1 MSGGRWI
8 ELLRM
13 RLRMLLHRSRAA
25 AGLDQELNDHVERQI
40 QENIAAGMTPAEA
53 RYAALRA
60 FGNPALLREQARA
73 TWNWAWAEAL
83 LRDGRY
89 AFRALRRTPGFASIA
104 VLVMALGIGAN
115 VALFTVVRGV
125 ILRPL
130 PFKDPGRVVM
140 LYETKLHPEDAGEY
154 NVVAAGIYAEWK
166 KQNHTIE
173 SMALE
178 RLSRVGLSG
187 SAGQLPEKLNSAQF
201 SFDVLPTLGVQPAL
215 GRNFTA
221 DEDTPKA
228 NGTVLLSWQ
237 LWKRRFGG
245 DPGILNHQIYID
257 ARPVT
262 VIGVMPA
269 WFNFPDSTTQL
280 WQPIYHE
287 HSEKDMASFSAHMF
301 RVVGR
306 LLPGVSEEQAKTDL
320 SLISRRIHNANLS
333 DPYIHMGATSRPL
346 IDHLVGDMK
355 QPLYVLLAA
364 TGCVLLI
371 ACLNVA
377 NLLVARAAARRK
389 DVAIRTALGGGR
401 LRLMRERLL
410 ESLLLSVS
418 GGALG
423 LGFAQAALQWLV
435 QTRKDI
441 SRVESIQ
448 FDTTV
453 AAFTIAVVGLCALVS
468 GLIATLSTRD
478 KAIFTTLHESSRA
491 VSGER
496 SKTRLRRVLLSIE
509 VGLTVV
515 LLIGAGLLLKSYER
529 LRSTDMGCLTK
540 NVLTMHIGLPDARYP
555 VGAPRLNFY
564 ETLFARIR
572 ALPGVTAAGF
582 IDAAPGMG
590 YWGDEGFNIVEH
602 PPLPQGKG
610 VFAIDRTVDS
620 GYFQT
625 IGIPIVRGRTF
636 NPALRLKDAN
646 EVVVDQLFAQT
657 YLPGEEPIGK
667 HIKAD
672 NKQYVI
678 VGVVGATRFEIG
690 EDPKPM
696 MYYPLEDGRMSVG
709 TIVIRS
715 NQDVGQFALPVQR
728 IVSEMDADLPLSDVL
743 TMDQLLGQ
751 STLDASFNTTLLVAF
766 AALSLV
772 LAAAGLF
779 GVLSYMAAQR
789 TSEIGIRMA
798 LGAQREQVMRL
809 MLMDGMGPAF
819 VGLAI
824 GLAAS
829 VEAARL
835 LRSMLYKT
843 QALDPAVFVGVA
855 VTLLFV
861 AMAACLIPA
870 WRASRLDPVQA
881 LRSE

>member
-1 MSGGRWI
+1 MSGGRWVQRI
-8 ELLRM
+8 GM
-13 RLRMLLHRSRAA
+13 RLRMIFYRSRAA
-25 AGLDQELNDHVERQI
+25 AGLDQELRDHVERQI

-53 RYAALRA
+53 RYAALRS
-60 FGNPALLREQARA
+60 FGNAALLREQARA
-73 TWNWAWAEAL
+73 MWNWGWAEAL
-83 LRDGRY
+83 LREARY
-89 AFRALRRTPGFASIA
+89 AFRALRRTPGFALIA

-130 PFKDPGRVVM
+130 PFRDPNRLVM
-140 LYETKLHPEDAGEY
+140 LYEAKMHEEDAPGY
-154 NVVAAGIYAEWK
+154 NVVAGGIYSAWK
-166 KQNHTIE
+166 KENHTFE
-173 SMALE
+173 SMAVVQG
-178 RLSRVGLSG
+178 SRVGLSG
-187 SAGQLPEKLNSAQF
+187 SGGQLPEKLNSAEF
-201 SFDVLPTLGVQPAL
+201 SWDLLPTLGVQPAL

-221 DEDTPKA
+221 EEDSPAA
-228 NGTVLLSWQ
+228 NGTVLLSWP

-245 DPGILNHQIYID
+245 DPGILNQQIYID

-262 VIGVMPA
+262 VIGVMPE
-269 WFNFPDSTTQL
+269 WFDFPDPSTQL
-280 WQPIYHE
+280 WQAVYHE
-287 HSEKDMASFSAHMF
+287 RDPKRMASLSFHML

-306 LLPGVSEEQAKTDL
+306 LKPGVSEAQAVADL
-320 SLISRRIHNANLS
+320 SLISRHIHNLNLS
-333 DPYIHMGATSRPL
+333 DPFVFRAANSRPL

-355 QPLYVLLAA
+355 RPLYILLAA

-377 NLLVARAAARRK
+377 NLLVARTAARRK

-435 QTRKDI
+435 QTRKDM
-441 SRVESIQ
+441 SRVESIHV
-448 FDTTV
+448 DLTV
-453 AAFTIAVVGLCALVS
+453 AAFTVAVIALCALLS
-468 GLIATLSTRD
+468 GLITAFSTGT
-478 KAIFTTLHESSRA
+478 KAILSTLHESSRA

-496 SKTRLRRVLLSIE
+496 GKTRLRRVLLSIE

-515 LLIGAGLLLKSYER
+515 LLTGAGLLIKSYDR
-529 LRSTDMGCLTK
+529 LRSTDVGCQTK

-555 VGAPRLNFY
+555 KGAPRLNFY

-582 IDAAPGMG
+582 VDAAPGMG
-590 YWGDEGFNIVEH
+590 YFFDETFTIVEH

-610 VFAIDRTVDS
+610 FFALDRTADTR
-620 GYFQT
+620 YFET
-625 IGIPIVRGRTF
+625 IGIPIVRGRSF
-636 NPALRLKDAN
+636 NPALRLTDAD

-657 YLPGEEPIGK
+657 YMPGEDPIGK
-667 HIKAD
+667 HIQTATRKS
-672 NKQYVI
+672 VI
-678 VGVVGATRFEIG
+678 VGVVGPTRFEIG
-690 EDPKPM
+690 EDPRPM
-696 MYYPLEDGRMSVG
+696 MYYPLEAGNESVG

-715 NQDVGQFALPVQR
+715 NQDVTQFALPVQR

-743 TMDQLLGQ
+743 TMDQLLGR

-829 VEAARL
+829 MEAARL

-843 QALDPAVFVGVA
+843 ATLDPAVFAGVA
-855 VTLLFV
+855 VTLLLV
-861 AMAACLIPA
+861 AMAACVIPA